1 MLGSFSSGSVGRV
14 NKAHKQCGAHR
25 QRSGLPQ
32 GRVHKAGRRKW
43 SKGYRVA

>member
-1 MLGSFSSGSVGRV
+1 MLRGFSSGSVGRV

-25 QRSGLPQ
+25 RCGIPQ
-32 GRVHKAGRRKW
+32 ERVHKAGRREW